1 MKTQI
6 LLLSLTTAL
15 LLGCSSTGSKN
26 TASAN
31 GGDNNE
37 PQSWFCEGALDNDS
51 EDWACLKLT
60 NQEIAQR
67 TAESERPKTKEAKAE
82 QKAKAEVPLA
92 ATSDLPLV
100 RSTTGYQTNKSI
112 RPVAEEIP
120 AIDASTPLYI
130 SLAYQPAVSTSLLEL
145 PEAFWAIQIMA
156 LQDEDALIR
165 FVADKQLVGVSRAKI
180 ASKGRQF
187 YTLILGVYE
196 SKSIAEEAWAS
207 RPQSISYLQPYYRS
221 LVSLQRA
228 IRNGENL

>member
-15 LLGCSSTGSKN
+15 LLGCSSTGSKKP
-26 TASAN
+26 ASAK

-37 PQSWFCEGALDNDS
+37 PKNWFCEGALDNDS

-60 NQEIAQR
+60 KQEIAQR
-67 TAESERPKTKEAKAE
+67 TAERERPKTKEAKAE
-82 QKAKAEVPLA
+82 VPLT
-92 ATSDLPLV
+92 ATSNLP
-100 RSTTGYQTNKSI
+100 SEEPTTAYQTNKSI

-130 SLAYQPAVSTSLLEL
+130 SLAYQPAVSASLLKL

-156 LQDEDALIR
+156 LQDEDALNK
-165 FVADKQLVGVSRAKI
+165 FVADKQLVGVSGAKI
-180 ASKGRQF
+180 ASKGQQF

-221 LVSLQRA
+221 LGSLQRA

>member
-15 LLGCSSTGSKN
+15 LLGCSSTGSKKPA
-26 TASAN
+26 TAK

-37 PQSWFCEGALDNDS
+37 PKNWFCEGALDNDS

-60 NQEIAQR
+60 KQEIAQR
-67 TAESERPKTKEAKAE
+67 TAERERPKTKEAKAE
-82 QKAKAEVPLA
+82 VPLT
-92 ATSDLPLV
+92 ATSNLP
-100 RSTTGYQTNKSI
+100 SEEPTTAYQTNKSI

-130 SLAYQPAVSTSLLEL
+130 LLAYQPAVSASLLKL

-156 LQDEDALIR
+156 LQDEDALNK
-165 FVADKQLVGVSRAKI
+165 FVADKQLVGVSGAKI
-180 ASKGRQF
+180 ASKGQQF

-221 LVSLQRA
+221 LGSLQRA

>member
-15 LLGCSSTGSKN
+15 LLGCSSTGSKKP
-26 TASAN
+26 ASAK

-37 PQSWFCEGALDNDS
+37 PKSWFCEGALDNDS

-60 NQEIAQR
+60 KQEIAQR
-67 TAESERPKTKEAKAE
+67 TAERERPKTKEAKAE
-82 QKAKAEVPLA
+82 VPLT
-92 ATSDLPLV
+92 ATSNLP
-100 RSTTGYQTNKSI
+100 SEEPTTAYQTNKSI

-130 SLAYQPAVSTSLLEL
+130 SLAYQPAVSASLLKL

-156 LQDEDALIR
+156 LQDEDALNK
-165 FVADKQLVGVSRAKI
+165 FVADKQLVGVSGAKI
-180 ASKGRQF
+180 ASKGQQF

-221 LVSLQRA
+221 LGSLQRA

>member
-15 LLGCSSTGSKN
+15 LLGCSSTGSKKP
-26 TASAN
+26 ASAK

-37 PQSWFCEGALDNDS
+37 PKSWFCEGALDNDS

-60 NQEIAQR
+60 KQEIAQR
-67 TAESERPKTKEAKAE
+67 TAERERPKTKEAKAE

-100 RSTTGYQTNKSI
+100 GSTTGYQTNKSI

-130 SLAYQPAVSTSLLEL
+130 SLAYQPAVSASLLKL

-156 LQDEDALIR
+156 LQDEDALNK
-165 FVADKQLVGVSRAKI
+165 FVADKQLVGVSGAKI

-221 LVSLQRA
+221 LGSLQRA